1 MRRSFWLW
9 LSLGLLAAAVWL
21 VALAIG
27 PTHLTIAEW
36 GRAVF
41 GAADDPLKIIVW
53 ELRLPRVVLGAVI
66 GAGLGL
72 AGAAMQGFLRNPL
85 AEPGVLG
92 VSSGASL
99 GAVAIF
105 YSGLAVASPWLLP
118 AGAIAGAGLA
128 AGLLVAL
135 AGRESSLTALVLAG
149 MSLNALFGALTTLA
163 LSLSSN
169 PFATMDV
176 MFWLMGSLSD
186 RSWTHV
192 QLAVPFV
199 VLGAACLLACG
210 PALRAF
216 SLGEETAR
224 SLGVNVA
231 RTRWLLV
238 LGTALVVGGATA
250 VAGAIGFVGLL
261 VPHVLRPLVRADPW
275 RLLTASALGGAA
287 FLPLA
292 DLLVRSWSHGPE
304 LRLGVIT
311 ALAGAPFFLLLLWRE
326 RRRWS

>member
-1 MRRSFWLW
+1 MKRTFWLW
-9 LSLGLLAAAVWL
+9 PGLAALAVAVWL
-21 VALAIG
+21 AALLVG
-27 PTHLTIAEW
+27 PTNLTAAEW
-36 GRAVF
+36 RQGVF
-41 GAADDPLKIIVW
+41 GGADDPLRIVVW
-53 ELRLPRVVLGAVI
+53 ELRLPRVVLGALV

-99 GAVAIF
+99 GAVAVF
-105 YSGLAVASPWLLP
+105 YSGAAATLPWLLP
-118 AGAIAGAGLA
+118 TGAIAGAAVA
-128 AGLLVAL
+128 AALLVTL
-135 AGRESSLTALVLAG
+135 AGRDASLTALVLAG
-149 MSLNALFGALTTLA
+149 MGLNALFGALTTLA
-163 LSLSSN
+163 LNLSPN

-176 MFWLMGSLSD
+176 LFWLMGSLSE

-192 QLAVPFV
+192 QLALPFV
-199 VLGAACLLACG
+199 ALGGACLLATG
-210 PALRAF
+210 PALRAL
-216 SLGEETAR
+216 SLGEDTAR
-224 SLGVNVA
+224 SLGVDLR

-238 LGTALVVGGATA
+238 AGTALVVGGSAA

-275 RLLTASALGGAA
+275 RLLAASAAGGAI

-292 DLLVRSWSHGPE
+292 DLVVRALKTGPE
-304 LRLGVIT
+304 LRLGVVT
-311 ALAGAPFFLLLLWRE
+311 ALAGAPFFLLLLVKE

>member
-1 MRRSFWLW
+1 MKR
-9 LSLGLLAAAVWL
+9 AVWL
-21 VALAIG
+21 WIGLGVLAAGVCLIALAVG
-27 PTHLTIAEW
+27 PTRLTPAEW
-36 GRAVF
+36 RRGVV
-41 GAADDPLKIIVW
+41 GAAEDPLRVVVW

-99 GAVAIF
+99 GAVAVF
-105 YSGLAVASPWLLP
+105 YSGLAAASPWLMP
-118 AGAIAGAGLA
+118 AGAIAGAALA

-135 AGRESSLTALVLAG
+135 AGRDSSLTALVLAG
-149 MSLNALFGALTTLA
+149 MGLNALFGALTTLA
-163 LSLSSN
+163 LNLSPN

-176 MFWLMGSLSD
+176 LFWLMGALSD

-192 QLAVPFV
+192 QLALPFV
-199 VLGAACLLACG
+199 VVGSACLLACG
-210 PALRAF
+210 PALRAL
-216 SLGEETAR
+216 SLGEDTAR
-224 SLGVNVA
+224 SLGVNLP

-238 LGTALVVGGATA
+238 AGTALVVGGATA

-292 DLLVRSWSHGPE
+292 DLFVRAWRNGPE
-304 LRLGVIT
+304 IRLGVVT
-311 ALAGAPFFLLLLWRE
+311 ALVGAPFFLALLLRE